1 MEGVGVPKAFV
12 FAVML
17 FTILPSSAF
26 ASTAFVRGSDG
37 LLVYRAAP
45 GEANAVEIR
54 EASGANIVDTGAVIT
69 AGAGCNQVSNH
80 EVDCFG
86 SFPLGIQT
94 ADVRLRDRRDTA
106 SLVFQDSVGFSF
118 AGQEGDDQLTLCAQC
133 PGALLGGP
141 GADAL
146 HGGDLGGRLSGGRGP
161 DILTTGEQ
169 GGEML
174 GGRGADRLVGGSG
187 KDLLRPG
194 KGEDR
199 ASGGPGG
206 DTFGARDGFRDIL
219 RGGKGTDSA
228 RVDFGLDVT
237 RSIATFF

>member
-1 MEGVGVPKAFV
+1 MPKALV
-12 FAVML
+12 FAVMV

-26 ASTAFVRGSDG
+26 ASTAFVRASDG

-45 GEANAVEIR
+45 DETNVVEIGEAT
-54 EASGANIVDTGAVIT
+54 GANIVDTGAVIT
-69 AGAGCNQVSNH
+69 AGAGCTQVSDH
-80 EVDCFG
+80 EVDCVG
-86 SFPLGIQT
+86 PFPFGIQ
-94 ADVRLRDRRDTA
+94 AAHVRLRDRRDTA
-106 SLVFQDSVGFSF
+106 SLVFQDSVPFSF
-118 AGQEGDDQLTLCAQC
+118 YGQEGDDTLTLCAQC
-133 PGALLGGP
+133 PGVLLGGP

-161 DILTTGEQ
+161 DTLTTGEQ
-169 GGEML
+169 GGEMR

-187 KDLLRPG
+187 KDLLKPG
-194 KGEDR
+194 EGQDR

-206 DTFGARDGFRDIL
+206 DTFRARDGFRDIL
-219 RGGKGTDSA
+219 KGGKGADSA